1 MNEEDPKPLPKSTRR
16 SAAARRV
23 RTTAAVTATAIVVA
37 VGSAPAQASTSSVRR
52 PGASRALV
60 VAGSVV
66 GLSPAA
72 LAGRLAGGMTIGE
85 LGARRGIGRS
95 TIVAAFAAS
104 GLDVRLVD
112 RTTGEDL
119 LGSHGVYST

>member
-1 MNEEDPKPLPKSTRR
+1 MGAMDVPESKRTRR
-16 SAAARRV
+16 GAAARRV
-23 RTTAAVTATAIVVA
+23 RTTAAVTAAAFAISAAPTAGTAGVA
-37 VGSAPAQASTSSVRR
+37 SARR
-52 PGASRALV
+52 PSTSRALV

-66 GLSPAA
+66 GLTPAA

-85 LGARRGIGRS
+85 LGARRGVRRAE
-95 TIVAAFAAS
+95 IVAAFEAS

-119 LGSHGVYST
+119 LGSHGVYRS

>member
-1 MNEEDPKPLPKSTRR
+1 MPDPLPGKARR
-16 SAAARRV
+16 RAAARRV

-37 VGSAPAQASTSSVRR
+37 VGSSPAQGAASIARR

-60 VAGSVV
+60 VAGAVV
-66 GLSPAA
+66 GLTPAA

-85 LGARRGIGRS
+85 LGARRGVRRS
-95 TIVAAFAAS
+95 ILVAAFEAS
-104 GLDVRLVD
+104 GIDIRLVD